1 VLSRESAL
9 DNMTIEAELAPGQPA
24 DAESLARKAAEVRHH
39 LKSLIGVTARAVIR
53 QPGDLPRSQGKAV
66 RIKDLRGKA

>member
-1 VLSRESAL
+1 
-9 DNMTIEAELAPGQPA
+9 
-24 DAESLARKAAEVRHH
+24 VRHH

-53 QPGDLPRSQGKAV
+53 QPGELPRSQGKAV